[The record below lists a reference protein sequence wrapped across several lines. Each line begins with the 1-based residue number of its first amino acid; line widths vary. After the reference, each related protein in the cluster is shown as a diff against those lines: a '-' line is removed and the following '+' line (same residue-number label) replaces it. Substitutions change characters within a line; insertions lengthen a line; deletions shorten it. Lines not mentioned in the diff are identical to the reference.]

1 MDSLLQAQTTSDF
14 DTFILSIWPGEWDLS
29 SLDPE
34 CLAALV
40 NIKYYWYIMKK
51 LS

>member
-1 MDSLLQAQTTSDF
+1 MSTDSLLQAETKSDS

-40 NIKYYWYIMKK
+40 I
-51 LS
+51 LCV